1 MPICSLDR
9 SEVDARQKKYRELVA
24 EIQKRI
30 PSLVVYDPTHL
41 FCDKHRCYVKKDG
54 VILYNDDDH
63 LNDVGAK
70 ILINDFINWV
80 SELETKSSK

>member
-1 MPICSLDR
+1 MIIR
-9 SEVDARQKKYRELVA
+9 SPPNRQRNVSHHGKEN
-24 EIQKRI
+24 
-30 PSLVVYDPTHL
+30 
-41 FCDKHRCYVKKDG
+41 CRCIDG